1 MADRGVLV
9 RMHAKQGK
17 EAAVQDFLHST
28 LPLVQEE
35 PSTVAWFAV
44 RFGRSDYGIFG
55 VFPDDTARD
64 AHLAGP
70 VTAALKQRAGDL
82 FDGEPRIQKF
92 EVLADKLP
100 VVSTFPDT
108 KGLLL
113 TFKAK
118 PNHER
123 DVEQFF
129 RYAHDVV
136 NTEHNTT
143 AWFAMR
149 TENGEYG
156 LFDVFPSNEDRFMH
170 LVGHVP
176 RELAKQVFTLLGSMP
191 ELEMLSVQAE
201 KIGSDVH
208 QVMHH

>member
-1 MADRGVLV
+1 MASRGLLV
-9 RMHAKQGK
+9 RMHAKHGK
-17 EAAVQDFLHST
+17 DGAVEEFLHSA
-28 LPLVQEE
+28 LPLIQDEA
-35 PSTVAWFAV
+35 STVAWFAV

-55 VFPDDTARD
+55 VFPDDAARD

-70 VTAALKQRAGDL
+70 VIAALTQRAGEY
-82 FDGEPRIQKF
+82 FETAPRVQKLD
-92 EVLADKLP
+92 VLADKLP
-100 VVSTFPDT
+100 VVSTYPDT

-118 PNHER
+118 PHHEE

-136 NTEHNTT
+136 NAEHNTT

-149 TENGEYG
+149 TDDGEYG
-156 LFDVFPSNEDRFMH
+156 IFDVFPSNEDRFMH

-176 RELAKQVFTLLGSMP
+176 RELAKQAFTLMGSMP
-191 ELEMLSVQAE
+191 ELEMLSIQAE
-201 KIGSDVH
+201 KIGADTHRIVRH
-208 QVMHH
+208 